1 VNRTDLVPNL
11 QRLLAGVGSVE
22 RLVVGEAID
31 VLIVL
36 LIYFKVVLPIT
47 IILEVVKQAEQYL
60 ECDETI
66 GASLMLGA
74 HSDDVEL
81 LGNLIEPTI
90 EVEAVHEGLNVE
102 HVGDV
107 VLEKLFEKLA
117 RRWQVLVHHKLD

>member
-1 VNRTDLVPNL
+1 MNRTDLVPDL
-11 QRLLAGVGSVE
+11 QGLLAGVGSVE
-22 RLVVGEAID
+22 RLVVGETID

-36 LIYFKVVLPIT
+36 FIYFKIVLPIT

-60 ECDETI
+60 ESDETI

-81 LGNLIEPTI
+81 LRNLIESTI
-90 EVEAVHEGLNVE
+90 EVEAMHEGLNVE

-107 VLEKLFEKLA
+107 VLEELFEKLA
-117 RRWQVLVHHKLD
+117 RRW